1 MLRQSELKGSMRVLL
16 IAPYYDRK
24 ATGESWSTYKWV
36 ESISTRCETVILTQ
50 HPPNWDSAQSPVGAS
65 KIINWVDPKLPGLN
79 GRLAWELKPTYLLF
93 YLRARKWLKQ
103 ALRRGERF
111 DLVHQINPLA
121 LRYPCPARNLGLR
134 YIIGPLAGSLPTPP
148 AFAQAAKERQW
159 YRKLRYLDS
168 FRLRFDPWLTGSYS
182 GAATVIGVAPY
193 IKDLLA
199 HCNIRRFEIMAETGV
214 DKVALAPKSPLPPD
228 RPLRLLFVGR
238 LIRTKGIMEA
248 IESVSLASKKCSVTL
263 GIVGVGD
270 ISDECKQLVTQ
281 LELGKIVKFHGRKPK
296 EEVFQWYD
304 QCDAF
309 LFPSYREPSGNVVFE
324 AMSRGLPV
332 ITSSVGGP
340 GYVVSDACGFRIPPQ
355 SRQGFIAGLAQAIVT
370 LAENP
375 GKLTAM
381 SAAALQRIS
390 EIALWPKKT
399 SLLLA
404 LYNDLCYSR
413 NPLHVPQETL

>member
-1 MLRQSELKGSMRVLL
+1 MTYHPMRVLL
-16 IAPYYDRK
+16 IAPDYDSIV
-24 ATGESWSTYKWV
+24 TGESWSTYKWV
-36 ESISTRCETVILTQ
+36 EGISTRCETVVLTQ
-50 HPPNWDSAQSPVGAS
+50 HPLGWDSAQSPVSAS
-65 KIINWVDPKLPGLN
+65 KIVNWNDPQLPGLN

-93 YLRARKWLKQ
+93 YLRARQWLKQ

-111 DLVHQINPLA
+111 DLVHQLNPLA
-121 LRYPCPARNLGLR
+121 LRYPCPARDLGQR

-168 FRLRFDPWLTGSYS
+168 FRLRYDPWLTGSYS
-182 GAATVIGVAPY
+182 GAAAVIGVAPY

-214 DKVALAPKSPLPPD
+214 EKVALSPKSPPPPD

-263 GIVGVGD
+263 DIVGVGD
-270 ISDECKQLVTQ
+270 ISEECRQRVTQ
-281 LELGKIVKFHGRKPK
+281 LELGKIVNFHGRIPK

-340 GYVVSDACGFRIPPQ
+340 GYVVSESCGFRIPPQ
-355 SRQGFIAGLAQAIVT
+355 SRQGFIVGLAQAIVT
-370 LAENP
+370 LAQQP
-375 GKLTAM
+375 GRLSAM
-381 SAAALQRIS
+381 SAGALRRIS
-390 EIALWPKKT
+390 EIALWPEKFER
-399 SLLLA
+399 LVN
-404 LYNDLCYSR
+404 LYSDLSDSKIFA
-413 NPLHVPQETL
+413 QGKDEF